1 MRNRYH
7 FILMLAAALVACV
20 GDTGLTG
27 DIQVQIDD
35 SAGVR
40 IVEYVGVP
48 EVEPPF
54 AIAAEP
60 MYRHGANPGDY
71 AFRGINAGRLFPDG
85 SELSRLQAIVR
96 LRCPRCLDG
105 AVFESL
111 WRMHPLCPSCQ
122 LKYEREQGYF
132 VGAMY
137 FSYGM
142 ALALYAPLFVVL
154 VALGGFS
161 ANQCV
166 ERLNAG
172 VVDNVIAFLEGR
184 AQNVAN

>member
-1 MRNRYH
+1 
-7 FILMLAAALVACV
+7 
-20 GDTGLTG
+20 
-27 DIQVQIDD
+27 
-35 SAGVR
+35 
-40 IVEYVGVP
+40 
-48 EVEPPF
+48 
-54 AIAAEP
+54 
-60 MYRHGANPGDY
+60 
-71 AFRGINAGRLFPDG
+71 
-85 SELSRLQAIVR
+85 
-96 LRCPRCLDG
+96 
-105 AVFESL
+105 
-111 WRMHPLCPSCQ
+111 MHPLCPSCQ

-172 VVDNVIAFLEGR
+172 VVDNRHRLP
-184 AQNVAN
+184 

>member
-60 MYRHGANPGDY
+60 MYRHGGTRAITRSGESTP
-71 AFRGINAGRLFPDG
+71 AA
-85 SELSRLQAIVR
+85 SSRTA
-96 LRCPRCLDG
+96 
-105 AVFESL
+105 AS
-111 WRMHPLCPSCQ
+111 
-122 LKYEREQGYF
+122 
-132 VGAMY
+132 
-137 FSYGM
+137 
-142 ALALYAPLFVVL
+142 
-154 VALGGFS
+154 
-161 ANQCV
+161 
-166 ERLNAG
+166 
-172 VVDNVIAFLEGR
+172 
-184 AQNVAN
+184 